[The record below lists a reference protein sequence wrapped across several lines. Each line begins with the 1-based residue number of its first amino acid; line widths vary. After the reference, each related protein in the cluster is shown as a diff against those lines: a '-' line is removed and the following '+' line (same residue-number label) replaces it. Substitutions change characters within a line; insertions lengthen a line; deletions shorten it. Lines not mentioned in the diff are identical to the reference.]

1 MPVKLFERFLQN
13 NPQQLIHWIQE
24 QSVLLK
30 ESMIKIQKGTTND
43 ACERIV
49 TSLAML
55 LNDLENELTTEN
67 ALQLLVQLPLMTL
80 HG

>member
-1 MPVKLFERFLQN
+1 
-13 NPQQLIHWIQE
+13 
-24 QSVLLK
+24 
-30 ESMIKIQKGTTND
+30 MIKNPKRNND

-55 LNDLENELTTEN
+55 LNDLENELTAE